1 MLSVSGL
8 PKSTYFFELS
18 KQNDYFNKN
27 IQIISEIKD
36 IFSKHNGNYGI
47 RRITEAL
54 RKKSIK
60 INHKKVQKI
69 MHMAGLKGKVPK
81 AKYHS
86 FQGHVGVIADNLI
99 NRNFMATK
107 PNQKWSTDVSQFSLR
122 FGKCYLSPI
131 LDMADG
137 RIVSYDLSMNP
148 DYEQIERMLSRAF
161 DSNESVTGLILHSD
175 MGWQYNN
182 PRYIRALKEH
192 GIIQS
197 MSRKGNCYDNCII
210 ESFFGHMKNEMFY
223 GREFEFKTF
232 EEFSKAVDEYID
244 YYNRERINSKCK
256 YFSPFEYNK
265 ILISS
270 T

>member
-1 MLSVSGL
+1 MD
-8 PKSTYFFELS
+8 K
-18 KQNDYFNKN
+18 
-27 IQIISEIKD
+27 IKE
-36 IFSKHNGNYGI
+36 IFSKHNGNYGV
-47 RRITEAL
+47 RRITKSL
-54 RKKSIK
+54 KKKLIN

-69 MHMAGLKGKVPK
+69 MNMIGLKGKTPK

-86 FQGHVGVIADNLI
+86 FQGHTGVAADNLI
-99 NRNFMATK
+99 NRNFAATK

-148 DYEQIERMLSRAF
+148 DYEQIERMLLRAF
-161 DSNESVTGLILHSD
+161 DGNGDLTGLILHSD

-182 PRYIRALKEH
+182 PRYIRTLKEH

-223 GREFEFKTF
+223 GREYEFKTF

-256 YFSPFEYNK
+256 YFSPYEYNQ
-265 ILISS
+265 ILISN

>member
-1 MLSVSGL
+1 M
-8 PKSTYFFELS
+8 PKSTFFFEIS
-18 KQNDYFNKN
+18 NKNDYLNKN
-27 IQIISEIKD
+27 HEIAGEIKD
-36 IFSKHNGNYGI
+36 IFYKHNQNYGV
-47 RRITEAL
+47 RRITESL
-54 RKKSIK
+54 KKKSI
-60 INHKKVQKI
+60 IVNHKKVQRI
-69 MHMAGLKGKVPK
+69 MHMIGLKGKTPK

-86 FQGHVGVIADNLI
+86 FQGQTGVVADNLI

-137 RIVSYDLSMNP
+137 RIVAYDLAMNP
-148 DYEQIERMLSRAF
+148 DYEQIERMLERAIN
-161 DSNESVTGLILHSD
+161 SNGDLTGLILHSD
-175 MGWQYNN
+175 MGWQYHN
-182 PRYIRALKEH
+182 PRYIRTLKEH

-223 GREFEFKTF
+223 GKEYKYKTF
-232 EEFSKAVDEYID
+232 EEFSKAVDDYIS
-244 YYNRERINSKCK
+244 YYNEERINSKCK
-256 YFSPFEYNK
+256 YFSPNEYNQ
-265 ILISS
+265 ILISN

>member
-1 MLSVSGL
+1 M
-8 PKSTYFFELS
+8 
-18 KQNDYFNKN
+18 NM
-27 IQIISEIKD
+27 I
-36 IFSKHNGNYGI
+36 
-47 RRITEAL
+47 
-54 RKKSIK
+54 
-60 INHKKVQKI
+60 
-69 MHMAGLKGKVPK
+69 GLKGKVPK

-86 FQGHVGVIADNLI
+86 FQGHVGIIAGNLI
-99 NRNFMATK
+99 NRNFNATK
-107 PNQKWSTDVSQFSLR
+107 PNQKWSTDVSLFSLR

-148 DYEQIERMLSRAF
+148 DFEQIERMLSRAF
-161 DSNESVTGLILHSD
+161 ENNGDLTGLILHSD

-182 PRYIRALKEH
+182 PRYIRVLKEH

-223 GREFEFKTF
+223 GREYEFKTF
-232 EEFSKAVDEYID
+232 EEFSKAVDDYIN
-244 YYNRERINSKCK
+244 YYNGERINSKCK
-256 YFSPFEYNK
+256 YFSPNEYNQ
-265 ILISS
+265 IYISS